1 METNRRK
8 ISGAGIIILVSHISR
23 TLRKGQSSEDEESEI
38 SNDLDECERMTF
50 SRTRLVRRN
59 AVDIDD
65 SVNLRRKLDSYIV
78 LKSIGMS
85 SLDNN

>member
-1 METNRRK
+1 MEANRRK
-8 ISGAGIIILVSHISR
+8 ISGTGIIILVSHISR
-23 TLRKGQSSEDEESEI
+23 NLRRGPSEDEESEI
-38 SNDLDECERMTF
+38 SANDLDECERMTF

-85 SLDNN
+85 SLENN